1 MGWGVGKAPG
11 PRQTRSFLSCC
22 ISHGNYTHAKGSRA
36 SWVGYDVRTMTRKKN
51 AWVFAIVIYT
61 FAARAQVPKD
71 QRTQRTLLPTPAAV
85 RATVREYRRRHE
97 AEIVRNYAELL
108 SVPNVAGDTM
118 NIRLNAKVILTQLN
132 ARGFYTRL
140 LEVPGGSPVVFG
152 ELPSPGAKHTILWY
166 AHYDGQPVD
175 KAQWAADPWT
185 PVLREGAVD
194 SKAVSLESLQGSL
207 NNAPINPE
215 WRIYARSASDDKAP
229 IQALLTALDALHAAG
244 MKPSVN
250 LKVFFEG
257 EEEAGSQH
265 LEAIMRQNQE
275 LLRGDLWLLSDGP
288 VNQTRRMQLYFGAR
302 GVIDLEMTVYGPTRV
317 LHDGHYGN
325 WAPNP
330 AAVLVNLLASMRDAN
345 SRVLIPG
352 FYDDVRPLSPAD
364 EAALKEIP
372 DVDAQLKHELGLA
385 WTESAGAPVAAAIAQ
400 PAMNIRGL
408 DAGHVESKAQNAIAT
423 EAKASIDFRLVPD
436 QKPERV
442 RAVVEQFIRQQGF
455 YIVTQTPDL
464 ETRRAHA
471 RIVKLTWGA
480 GGYPAERI
488 SVDDPAVR
496 PIVASIEQT
505 LGAPLVKMPMLGG
518 SVPMYLFPDLL
529 KTPVVGLPIVNHDNN
544 QHGANEN
551 LRLQNLWDG
560 IEVFAGILMEAEGN
574 WK

>member
-1 MGWGVGKAPG
+1 MIPRKSAWG
-11 PRQTRSFLSCC
+11 L
-22 ISHGNYTHAKGSRA
+22 
-36 SWVGYDVRTMTRKKN
+36 
-51 AWVFAIVIYT
+51 AIVIVLIAS
-61 FAARAQVPKD
+61 AALAQSASQHQK
-71 QRTQRTLLPTPAAV
+71 TQRTLGATPATV
-85 RATVREYRRRHE
+85 RAAVREYRRQHE
-97 AEIVRNYAELL
+97 AEIVRDYAQLL
-108 SVPNVAGDTM
+108 SLPNVASDTT
-118 NIRLNAKVILTQLN
+118 NIRANASHIASLLQ
-132 ARGFYTRL
+132 ARGFKTRL
-140 LEVPGGSPVVFG
+140 LEVPGSSPVVFG
-152 ELPSPGAKHTILWY
+152 ELPAPGAKHTILWY

-175 KAQWAADPWT
+175 KAQWASDPWT

-194 SKAVSLESLQGSL
+194 STAVALESLKGPL
-207 NNAPINPE
+207 NPE
-215 WRIYARSASDDKAP
+215 WRIYARAASDDKAP

-244 MKPSVN
+244 LKPSVN

-330 AAVLVNLLASMRDAN
+330 AALLANLLARMRDAN
-345 SRVLIPG
+345 SHVLVPG
-352 FYDDVRPLSPAD
+352 FYEDVRPLSPA
-364 EAALKEIP
+364 ERAALEQVP
-372 DVDAQLKHELGLA
+372 DVDAQLKQELGIA
-385 WTESAGAPVAAAIAQ
+385 WTESAGIRLAAAIAQ
-400 PAMNIRGL
+400 PSLNIRGL
-408 DAGHVESKAQNAIAT
+408 EAGHVESKAQNAIST

-436 QKPERV
+436 QKPEKI
-442 RAVVEQFIRQQGF
+442 RAGVEQFIQQQGF
-455 YIVTQTPDL
+455 YIVRQTPDM

-471 RIVKLTWGA
+471 KTIKLVWGA

-488 SVDDPAVR
+488 SVDDPAVL
-496 PIVASIEQT
+496 PIIASIEQT
-505 LGAPLVKMPMLGG
+505 LGTPVIKMPMLGG

-529 KTPVVGLPIVNHDNN
+529 KTPVIGLPIVNHDNN

-560 IEVFAGILMEAEGN
+560 IEVFAGILTGAEGN